1 MLSHTRD
8 NVLVVAIRGDFDV
21 CQNLV
26 KTLMS
31 KESSGH
37 ALLNEF
43 GVTFNTVNSINWGR
57 ILFQINTNQTT
68 QTAAKIP
75 SDQTGLFLASKN
87 SPTIPPIS
95 NNNPSHPKVAIAG
108 SIFGS
113 TAKRSSQG
121 SANREAKI
129 HGTPLRTTPLR
140 TINVQPALGQNLPM
154 SPEFNTE

>member
-1 MLSHTRD
+1 MRLLVALKGMNFILMPRILESVKTSLGSFQMLSHTRD

-57 ILFQINTNQTT
+57 ILFQIVFHFHSYLSLVQRGT
-68 QTAAKIP
+68 IR
-75 SDQTGLFLASKN
+75 TGDPVDVCK
-87 SPTIPPIS
+87 T
-95 NNNPSHPKVAIAG
+95 
-108 SIFGS
+108 
-113 TAKRSSQG
+113 
-121 SANREAKI
+121 
-129 HGTPLRTTPLR
+129 
-140 TINVQPALGQNLPM
+140 
-154 SPEFNTE
+154 FNT